1 MITNKLK
8 EFYTAI
14 FQEVPSENQGEWV
27 FNELEVWIPNK
38 QSEIIS
44 TFIDE
49 FQEWEEAG
57 FPNLDEYLT
66 PINGK
71 VRTKQQK

>member
-1 MITNKLK
+1 MITSKLI
-8 EFYTAI
+8 EFNNAKYSGINWANYPVDEYYTSWESGQSDAI
-14 FQEVPSENQGEWV
+14 DS
-27 FNELEVWIPNK
+27 
-38 QSEIIS
+38 
-44 TFIDE
+44 FIDE